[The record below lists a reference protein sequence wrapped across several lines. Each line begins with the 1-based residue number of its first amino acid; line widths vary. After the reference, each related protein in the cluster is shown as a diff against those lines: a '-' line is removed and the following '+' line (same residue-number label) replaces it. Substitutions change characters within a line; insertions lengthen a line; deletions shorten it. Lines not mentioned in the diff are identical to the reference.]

1 MTLADAVAIFV
12 ASLVVGT
19 AAILVGVRLLVD
31 SDAGVPNALFT
42 ALVGAAIWAASSYAG
57 TMATGAVDWS
67 PTLGAVLMLVLWIGV
82 VNWRYPGGWGT
93 AAAIGGVAW
102 IVALSVVYGLSLA
115 GVVTPDALLPGG

>member
-1 MTLADAVAIFV
+1 MALADAVAIFV

-42 ALVGAAIWAASSYAG
+42 ALVGAAVWAASSYAG
-57 TMATGAVDWS
+57 TMAPDAADWS
-67 PTLGAVLMLVLWIGV
+67 PILGAVLMLVLWVGV

-93 AAAIGGVAW
+93 AVAIGGIAW
-102 IVALSVVYGLSLA
+102 IVAVSVAYGLSLA
-115 GVVTPDALLPGG
+115 GIVTSDALVPGG

>member
-1 MTLADAVAIFV
+1 MALADAVAIFV

-42 ALVGAAIWAASSYAG
+42 ALVGAAVWSASSYAG
-57 TMATGAVDWS
+57 TIATDTVGWS
-67 PTLGAVLMLVLWIGV
+67 PILGAVLMLGLWIGV
-82 VNWRYPGGWGT
+82 VNWRYPGGWAA

-102 IVALSVVYGLSLA
+102 VVAVALVYGLSLA
-115 GVVTPDALLPGG
+115 GVLATDALVPGG

>member
-1 MTLADAVAIFV
+1 MALADAVAIFV

-42 ALVGAAIWAASSYAG
+42 ALVGAAVWAASSYAG
-57 TMATGAVDWS
+57 TMATDAVDWS
-67 PTLGAVLMLVLWIGV
+67 PILGAVLMLVLWIGV

-102 IVALSVVYGLSLA
+102 VVAVALVYGLSLA
-115 GVVTPDALLPGG
+115 GVLAPDALVPGG

>member
-1 MTLADAVAIFV
+1 MALADAVAIFV

-42 ALVGAAIWAASSYAG
+42 ALVGAAVWAASSYAG
-57 TMATGAVDWS
+57 TMATDAVDWS
-67 PTLGAVLMLVLWIGV
+67 PILGAVLMLGLWIGV

-102 IVALSVVYGLSLA
+102 VVAVALVYGLSLA
-115 GVVTPDALLPGG
+115 GVLAPDALVPGG